1 LLFSHI
7 VIIGLRVCQV
17 RVLLLTF
24 KHLFF
29 PSLSL
34 SAEPIA
40 SSKIAPGTSAAFDAT
55 LTAELAAV
63 SGISV
68 DYDDERVG
76 SPSLIEGHTEAL
88 GETSKEEHAP
98 AAKEELES
106 GGIGHISPTQL
117 LSTEL
122 HSSSEIELENGLPSG
137 SEHLSIAAIGDE
149 EREREAL
156 ELHSSSEE
164 DASEAMKSDREF
176 MLAAVKQ
183 NWGALE
189 DASEALKSDRRWRDD
204 VVAQRSSRAQE
215 ERASHE
221 QGPGLHE
228 PAPPLPTERAT
239 LQFMPAAVKQEAMKG
254 FLGPRGNLPG
264 EEAAVPSLPRR

>member
-1 LLFSHI
+1 MR
-7 VIIGLRVCQV
+7 G
-17 RVLLLTF
+17 
-24 KHLFF
+24 
-29 PSLSL
+29 
-34 SAEPIA
+34 AY
-40 SSKIAPGTSAAFDAT
+40 SSVAGPAT
-55 LTAELAAV
+55 PDGRA
-63 SGISV
+63 
-68 DYDDERVG
+68 
-76 SPSLIEGHTEAL
+76 
-88 GETSKEEHAP
+88 
-98 AAKEELES
+98 
-106 GGIGHISPTQL
+106 
-117 LSTEL
+117 
-122 HSSSEIELENGLPSG
+122 
-137 SEHLSIAAIGDE
+137 
-149 EREREAL
+149 
-156 ELHSSSEE
+156 
-164 DASEAMKSDREF
+164 
-176 MLAAVKQ
+176 KQ